1 MIHAVVH
8 VVAEFLVAKRLPDD
22 LADSRAGRGHEKPPR
37 LREDLDLLR
46 KQPVKFVVDRLGES
60 GELRHR
66 GVVGRGKTTADIEQF
81 EVEASR
87 LCLGEDVGA
96 EVNRLDVVLR
106 VGALAANVE
115 REPLDDEVVF
125 VGILDQVN
133 RLAGQGPKL
142 AGKLHHRAGVGH
154 TKPQRQPR
162 MRSVLGDLL
171 DLLMI
176 VVGHQRL
183 VAVEFLER
191 LNGLDRV
198 GVDDLVPDEV
208 LTLLRRKLG
217 DVLVDRAKLL
227 NTRHVEAATEFVEGL
242 HDRRVAVDL
251 HRVVDLH
258 AGKVLTEQRVVLPQ
272 FGVVDDEQWTAVLL
286 DEFEER
292 LVIHAWCLPSENGSD
307 EIASRLTDTQF
318 RRECSPER
326 RQYIGWR
333 PSRGCRRLPLRT
345 RTLAPPSVQPCGAAY
360 AVVG

>member
-1 MIHAVVH
+1 
-8 VVAEFLVAKRLPDD
+8 
-22 LADSRAGRGHEKPPR
+22 
-37 LREDLDLLR
+37 
-46 KQPVKFVVDRLGES
+46 
-60 GELRHR
+60 
-66 GVVGRGKTTADIEQF
+66 
-81 EVEASR
+81 
-87 LCLGEDVGA
+87 
-96 EVNRLDVVLR
+96 
-106 VGALAANVE
+106 VE
-115 REPLDDEVVF
+115 REPLDDEIVV

-142 AGKLHHRAGVGH
+142 AGKLHHRASVGH
-154 TKPQRQPR
+154 AEPQREAR

-171 DLLMI
+171 DLLVV

-191 LNGLDRV
+191 LNRLDRV

-208 LTLLRRKLG
+208 LTLLRRELG
-217 DVLVDRAKLL
+217 DVLVDGAKLL
-227 NTRHVEAATEFVEGL
+227 NARHVEAATEFVEGL

-258 AGKVLTEQRVVLPQ
+258 AGKVLAEQRVVLPQ

-292 LVIHAWCLPSENGSD
+292 LVIHAWCLPSENGSA
-307 EIASRLTDTQF
+307 EIASRLTDTQC
-318 RRECSPER
+318 RRECSPESG

-333 PSRGCRRLPLRT
+333 PCRGCGRMPLRT
-345 RTLAPPSVQPCGAAY
+345 RIAAQPSVQPCGAAD